1 MKRRLGAT
9 TVAAVA
15 ATAVAC
21 PVAIGLAKRTNLD
34 GDAGRER
41 VRTFVRSDPSIG
53 RRTFVQISDRCPN
66 GPLARTVSGRNERL
80 QFLKLVNA
88 DPIRGKEVFFTIRS
102 GASGRGGESRLVAW
116 RPTGDP
122 SVCRTPQYLFRYS
135 IDNATPRPRGT
146 TSVAGFDVTL
156 RERESA
162 FVGQEVLLTERFVR
176 PGEAFCCPSVT
187 KRTFYRYEPEI
198 DRYVRYRTSVRRG
211 PRVR

>member
-1 MKRRLGAT
+1 MKLRIVTLAGVCT
-9 TVAAVA
+9 GMAAVA
-15 ATAVAC
+15 SPLAF
-21 PVAIGLAKRTNLD
+21 GLSKTTNLD

-41 VRTFVRSDPSIG
+41 VTTSREADPTFG
-53 RRTFVQISDRCPN
+53 RRTVVRIADRCPG
-66 GPLARTVSGRNERL
+66 GPLRRVVSGRNERL

-88 DPIRGKEVFFTIRS
+88 DPFRGKEVFFTVRS
-102 GASGRGGESRLVAW
+102 GASGRGGESRVVAW
-116 RPTGDP
+116 RRTGDP

-162 FVGQEVLLTERFVR
+162 FAGQEVLLTERFVR

-198 DRYVRYRTSVRRG
+198 DRYVKYRTSVTRGRRLA
-211 PRVR
+211 